1 MSGHSKWSTIKHKKA
16 AIDAKRGKAWSKLSR
31 AVTMAAKAGGGNVA
45 DNPTLRLAVDKAK
58 GANMPKDT
66 IEKAIKKGTGE
77 LSSESYEE
85 VLYEGYG
92 PGGVAVMCKAVTDNR
107 NRTNPE
113 IRKIFERSGGS
124 LGSPNCVAFQFQ
136 SKGVIVIET
145 DKADEDQLM
154 EIALEAGADDV
165 DSSAMIHEITTSLDA
180 FEAVREAIKAAGIEI
195 QSADLAMVADNP
207 ITLDLTVARKVLRL
221 IDNLEDHD
229 DSDAVYSNADIP
241 DDVVEALAK
250 E

>member
-1 MSGHSKWSTIKHKKA
+1 M
-16 AIDAKRGKAWSKLSR
+16 
-31 AVTMAAKAGGGNVA
+31 
-45 DNPTLRLAVDKAK
+45 
-58 GANMPKDT
+58 
-66 IEKAIKKGTGE
+66 
-77 LSSESYEE
+77 
-85 VLYEGYG
+85 LYEGYG

-165 DSSAMIHEITTSLDA
+165 DSSTMIHEITTTLDA
-180 FEAVREAIKAAGIEI
+180 FEVVRDAIKAAGIEI
-195 QSADLAMVADNP
+195 QSADLSMVADNP